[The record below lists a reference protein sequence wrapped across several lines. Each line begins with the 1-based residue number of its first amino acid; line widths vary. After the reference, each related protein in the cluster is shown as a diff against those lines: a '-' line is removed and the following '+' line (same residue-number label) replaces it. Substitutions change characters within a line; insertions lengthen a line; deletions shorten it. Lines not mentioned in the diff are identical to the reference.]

1 MTSKAR
7 NILIVAVFAIV
18 GILIAFTFF
27 IKSYL
32 TPERISAFLIPTAE
46 KALNRKVTVGSIDI
60 SLFKGITI
68 RDFTIKETDE
78 SSDFFSCEEF
88 ILKYKLIPLLSK
100 KVIIDEL
107 RLISPAMSLNRNKDG
122 QFNFEG
128 IGSKK
133 IPVKE
138 VNDST
143 EAKPKGLPVSLLM
156 NNILIKNA
164 DVSLTDYQR
173 EIPDFN
179 GSADINMKVR
189 STGGKKISST
199 GTVELVL
206 HEVTLRKPSEKKI
219 NNLRG
224 SAKYDVTVDSE
235 TLDFDIKKADLT
247 LLGISGSSSGK
258 ILHIRT
264 SPEIDLFVSL
274 PKVEIAAIQKSL
286 APFKKIDGIS
296 LAGNFVAD
304 LRVSGMPEKIDSIQ
318 VDGSAKMENIE
329 IDYQGMKAL
338 VNGTLTFKGRSID
351 VDAVGA
357 VGNNSIEIAGAVKN
371 YLKEQQIH
379 LNLTSKQLNLDD
391 MFPAGKPAGEQ
402 RSTSPPATT
411 DTGAKPPDMKIA
423 ADGEIK
429 VQNARYKNLDMNNLY
444 VLYRFKNNILSIS
457 PLSFQAGK
465 GAVNLKSSVNML
477 IPGYRYS
484 FSGSID
490 SVRAEEIV
498 NSFFPKA
505 RDTIFGA
512 LTVQFQMT
520 GAGTT
525 KEGIE
530 KTLTGDGEFSLIGG
544 KLANSK
550 IPENLSLFL
559 GVPELRTI
567 NLKEAE
573 GKVSIKSGSALL
585 KSVFS
590 SDDLFMNPSG
600 TIGLDSTINL
610 TFDFK
615 MSPQLTKKVTL
626 NSGIAAY
633 IKDDKGWGTIP
644 LKLSGTFSN
653 PSYGVDIERAG
664 KRVIEKKGRE
674 MLDKFLDK
682 QKDKKSDD
690 KKEQPES
697 RPVEQLFKGLFK

>member
-1 MTSKAR
+1 MTSKTR
-7 NILIVAVFAIV
+7 NIFLVVVFAIV

-32 TPERISAFLIPTAE
+32 TPERIRAFLIPEAE

-68 RDFTIKETDE
+68 RDFTIKESDE

-88 ILKYKLIPLLSK
+88 VLKYKLIPLLSK

-107 RLISPAMSLNRNKDG
+107 RLISPDMRLKRNKDG

-133 IPVKE
+133 LPVKE
-138 VNDST
+138 VGDSSV
-143 EAKPKGLPVSLLM
+143 AKPKGLPVSLLM

-164 DVSLTDYQR
+164 IVSLTDYQR
-173 EIPDFN
+173 KIPDFN

-199 GTVELVL
+199 GTMELVL
-206 HEVTLRKPSEKKI
+206 HEVTLLKPSEKKI
-219 NNLRG
+219 NNLQG
-224 SAKYDVTVDSE
+224 SAKYDVTVDTE

-258 ILHIRT
+258 IQHIRT

-274 PKVEIAAIQKSL
+274 PKVEIAAMQKSL
-286 APFKKIDGIS
+286 APFKKIEGMS
-296 LAGNFVAD
+296 LSGNFAAD
-304 LRVSGMPEKIDSIQ
+304 LRVSGMPEKIESIQ
-318 VDGSAKMENIE
+318 TDGSAKMENVE
-329 IDYQGMKAL
+329 IAYRGMKAL
-338 VNGTLTFKGRSID
+338 VNGTLIFKGQSLDI
-351 VDAVGA
+351 DAVGA
-357 VGNNSIEIAGAVKN
+357 IDNNTVKLAGAVKN
-371 YLKEQQIH
+371 YLNEQQIH
-379 LNLTSKQLNLDD
+379 LNLSSKQLVLDD
-391 MFPAGKPAGEQ
+391 MLPVGKLANDQQSTLLPAAN
-402 RSTSPPATT
+402 
-411 DTGAKPPDMKIA
+411 DTGAKPPDMKIT

-429 VQNARYKNLDMNNLY
+429 VQKARYKNLDMNNLY
-444 VLYRFKNNILSIS
+444 VLYGFKNNILSIS
-457 PLSFQAGK
+457 PLSFQTGK
-465 GAVNLKSSVNML
+465 GAVNLKSSVNMI

-498 NSFFPKA
+498 NSLFPKA

-525 KEGIE
+525 KERIE
-530 KTLTGDGEFSLIGG
+530 KTLTGDGEFSLTGG
-544 KLANSK
+544 MLTNSK

-567 NLKEAE
+567 NLKKAE
-573 GKVSIKSGSALL
+573 GKVSIKGGSALL
-585 KSVFS
+585 NSVFS

-600 TIGLDSTINL
+600 TIGLDNSMNL
-610 TFDFK
+610 AFDFK

-626 NSGIAAY
+626 NSSIAAY

-674 MLDKFLDK
+674 LLDKFLDK
-682 QKDKKSDD
+682 QKDKKTDENKD
-690 KKEQPES
+690 QPES
-697 RPVEQLFKGLFK
+697 KPVEQLFKGLFK